1 MSRSDPLT
9 IKENNNLVQL
19 DWLQI
24 MNDSETKDV
33 SLLEGDIASKDTV
46 LSDIDQQELNTLDEP
61 ISTTLLR
68 DLTSIVAKIK
78 SIIFPFIFKNDR
90 QKMLKDWDLWGPL
103 LFCTFLAYAL
113 HHDQQANQI
122 RQTGK

>member
-1 MSRSDPLT
+1 
-9 IKENNNLVQL
+9 
-19 DWLQI
+19 